1 MRSFE
6 PRTSKPFSNRKDFH
20 NKNYKKFKFKS
31 KLLTLNI
38 SNKILDY
45 FNLSLFC
52 LITIYSFIA
61 FNSQREWTEVYS
73 SIVVMRLINNDLNGY
88 ISKTEEYFLNEVDMK
103 DQFKKATSK
112 DLIYLKKPSEI
123 FNRKFLFSDFLD
135 GLQDGKYQRG
145 Y

>member
-6 PRTSKPFSNRKDFH
+6 PRTSKTISNKKDFH
-20 NKNYKKFKFKS
+20 YKNFKKFNIQS
-31 KLLTLNI
+31 KLLTLNF
-38 SNKILDY
+38 SHKILDY

-61 FNSQREWTEVYS
+61 FNSQREWTELYS
-73 SIVVMRLINNDLNGY
+73 SIMEMRLINNDLNGY

-123 FNRKFLFSDFLD
+123 FNRKSLFLDFLD

>member
-6 PRTSKPFSNRKDFH
+6 PRTSKPILNSQDFH
-20 NKNYKKFKFKS
+20 NKKFNFQS

-38 SNKILDY
+38 SHKILDY
-45 FNLSLFC
+45 LNLSLFC

-61 FNSQREWTEVYS
+61 FNSQREWTELYS
-73 SIVVMRLINNDLNGY
+73 SIMEMRLINNDLNGY
-88 ISKTEEYFLNEVDMK
+88 ISKTEEYFLNEVDIK

-112 DLIYLKKPSEI
+112 DLIYLKKTSEI

>member
-6 PRTSKPFSNRKDFH
+6 PRTSRTFSDRRDLH
-20 NKNYKKFKFKS
+20 NKNFKKFNIQS

-38 SNKILDY
+38 SHKILDY

-61 FNSQREWTEVYS
+61 FNSQREWTELYS
-73 SIVVMRLINNDLNGY
+73 SIMEMRSINNDLNGY
-88 ISKTEEYFLNEVDMK
+88 ISKTEEYFLNEVNMK
-103 DQFKKATSK
+103 DEFKKATSK
-112 DLIYLKKPSEI
+112 DLIYLKKTSEI
-123 FNRKFLFSDFLD
+123 FNHKFLFSDFLD

>member
-6 PRTSKPFSNRKDFH
+6 PRTSKPISNSQDFH
-20 NKNYKKFKFKS
+20 NKNYKKFNFQS

-38 SNKILDY
+38 SHKILDY

-61 FNSQREWTEVYS
+61 FNSQSEWTEVYD
-73 SIVVMRLINNDLNGY
+73 SIMEIRLINNDLNGY
-88 ISKTEEYFLNEVDMK
+88 ISKTEEYFLNELNMK
-103 DQFKKATSK
+103 DQFKKTTSK
-112 DLIYLKKPSEI
+112 DLIYLKKKSEI
-123 FNRKFLFSDFLD
+123 LNRKFIFSDLLD

>member
-6 PRTSKPFSNRKDFH
+6 PRTSKPNLNSMVFH
-20 NKNYKKFKFKS
+20 NKNHKEFNFQS

-38 SNKILDY
+38 SHKILDY

-61 FNSQREWTEVYS
+61 FNNQREWTEVYS
-73 SIVVMRLINNDLNGY
+73 SIMRMRLINNDLNGY
-88 ISKTEEYFLNEVDMK
+88 ISKTEEHFLKEVDMK
-103 DQFKKATSK
+103 NQFKKATSK
-112 DLIYLKKPSEI
+112 DLIYLKKTSEI
-123 FNRKFLFSDFLD
+123 FNRKLLFSDFLN
-135 GLQDGKYQRG
+135 GIHDGKYQRG

>member
-1 MRSFE
+1 MRSFK
-6 PRTSKPFSNRKDFH
+6 PRTSKPILNSQDIH
-20 NKNYKKFKFKS
+20 NKNSKKLNFQS

-38 SNKILDY
+38 SHKILDY

-52 LITIYSFIA
+52 LVTIYSFIA
-61 FNSQREWTEVYS
+61 FNSQREWTELYS
-73 SIVVMRLINNDLNGY
+73 SIMEMRLINNDLNGY

>member
-6 PRTSKPFSNRKDFH
+6 PRTSQTISNRKDFH
-20 NKNYKKFKFKS
+20 NKNFKRFNIES

-38 SNKILDY
+38 SHKILDY

-61 FNSQREWTEVYS
+61 LNSQREWTELYS
-73 SIVVMRLINNDLNGY
+73 SIMEMRLINNDLNGY
-88 ISKTEEYFLNEVDMK
+88 ISKTEEYFLNEVNMK
-103 DQFKKATSK
+103 DQFKKTTSK
-112 DLIYLKKPSEI
+112 DLIYLKKTSEK

>member
-6 PRTSKPFSNRKDFH
+6 PRTLKSILNSQDFH
-20 NKNYKKFKFKS
+20 NKNYKEFNFQS

-38 SNKILDY
+38 SHKILDY
-45 FNLSLFC
+45 LNLSLFC

-61 FNSQREWTEVYS
+61 LNSQREWTEVYS
-73 SIVVMRLINNDLNGY
+73 SIMRMRLINNDLNGY
-88 ISKTEEYFLNEVDMK
+88 ISKTEEYFLKEVEMK
-103 DQFKKATSK
+103 NQFKKATSK

-123 FNRKFLFSDFLD
+123 FNRKLLFSDFLN
-135 GLQDGKYQRG
+135 GIHDGKYQRG

>member
-6 PRTSKPFSNRKDFH
+6 SRTSKTIANSENFH
-20 NKNYKKFKFKS
+20 NKNFKRFNIQS

-38 SNKILDY
+38 SHKILDY
-45 FNLSLFC
+45 LNLSLFC

-73 SIVVMRLINNDLNGY
+73 SIMRMRLINNDLNGY
-88 ISKTEEYFLNEVDMK
+88 ISKTEEYFLNEVDIK

-112 DLIYLKKPSEI
+112 DLIYLKKTSEI
-123 FNRKFLFSDFLD
+123 LNRKFLFSDFLD

>member
-6 PRTSKPFSNRKDFH
+6 PRTSKTISNRKNFH
-20 NKNYKKFKFKS
+20 NKNFKRFNIQS
-31 KLLTLNI
+31 KLLTLYI
-38 SNKILDY
+38 SHKILDY

-52 LITIYSFIA
+52 LITIFSFIA

-73 SIVVMRLINNDLNGY
+73 SIMRMRLINNDLNGY

-103 DQFKKATSK
+103 EQFKKATSK

-123 FNRKFLFSDFLD
+123 FNRKFLFSGFLD
-135 GLQDGKYQRG
+135 GLKDGKYQRG

>member
-6 PRTSKPFSNRKDFH
+6 PRTSKNFSKSQDF
-20 NKNYKKFKFKS
+20 NDKQYKKFTLQS
-31 KLLTLNI
+31 KLLTLTI
-38 SNKILDY
+38 FHKILDC

-61 FNSQREWTEVYS
+61 FNSQREWTEIYS
-73 SIVVMRLINNDLNGY
+73 SISKIRLINNDLNGY

-103 DQFKKATSK
+103 NQFKKATSK
-112 DLIYLKKPSEI
+112 DLVYLKKPLEK
-123 FNRKFLFSDFLD
+123 FNHKFLFSDLLE
-135 GLQDGKYQRG
+135 GLHDGKYQRG

>member
-6 PRTSKPFSNRKDFH
+6 PRTSKTISNTRDFH
-20 NKNYKKFKFKS
+20 NKNFKRFNIQS

-38 SNKILDY
+38 SHKILDY

-61 FNSQREWTEVYS
+61 FNSQREWTELYS
-73 SIVVMRLINNDLNGY
+73 SIMEMRLINNDLNGY

-112 DLIYLKKPSEI
+112 DLIYLKKPSER
-123 FNRKFLFSDFLD
+123 FSRKFLFSDFLD
-135 GLQDGKYQRG
+135 GLQDSKYQRG

>member
-6 PRTSKPFSNRKDFH
+6 PRTSKPISNVEDLH
-20 NKNYKKFKFKS
+20 NKNYKKFKFQS

-38 SNKILDY
+38 SHKILDY

-61 FNSQREWTEVYS
+61 FNSQREWTELYS
-73 SIVVMRLINNDLNGY
+73 TIMDMRLINNDLNGY

-112 DLIYLKKPSEI
+112 DLIYLKKPLEI
-123 FNRKFLFSDFLD
+123 FNGKFLFSDFLD

>member
-1 MRSFE
+1 MRSLE
-6 PRTSKPFSNRKDFH
+6 PRTSKPIFNSQVFH
-20 NKNYKKFKFKS
+20 NKNYKEFNFQS

-38 SNKILDY
+38 SHKILDY
-45 FNLSLFC
+45 LNLSLFC

-61 FNSQREWTEVYS
+61 FNSQREWTELYS
-73 SIVVMRLINNDLNGY
+73 SIMEMRLINNDLNGY
-88 ISKTEEYFLNEVDMK
+88 ISKTEEYFLNEVDIK

-112 DLIYLKKPSEI
+112 DLIYLKKTSEI
-123 FNRKFLFSDFLD
+123 LNRKFLFSDFLD

>member
-6 PRTSKPFSNRKDFH
+6 PRTSKNISNRKDFH
-20 NKNYKKFKFKS
+20 DKNSKKFNIQS
-31 KLLTLNI
+31 KLLNLNF
-38 SNKILDY
+38 SHKILDY

-61 FNSQREWTEVYS
+61 FNSQREWTELYS
-73 SIVVMRLINNDLNGY
+73 SIMEMRLLNNDLNGY

-103 DQFKKATSK
+103 DQFKKTTSK
-112 DLIYLKKPSEI
+112 DLIYLKKKSEI
-123 FNRKFLFSDFLD
+123 INRKFIFSDLLD

>member
-6 PRTSKPFSNRKDFH
+6 PRTSKTISNRKDFD
-20 NKNYKKFKFKS
+20 NKDFKKFNIQS
-31 KLLTLNI
+31 KLLTLNV
-38 SNKILDY
+38 SQKILDY

-61 FNSQREWTEVYS
+61 FNSQREWTELYS
-73 SIVVMRLINNDLNGY
+73 SIMEMRLINNDLNGY
-88 ISKTEEYFLNEVDMK
+88 ISKTEEYFLNEVDIK

-112 DLIYLKKPSEI
+112 DLIYLKKTSEI
-123 FNRKFLFSDFLD
+123 LNRKFLFSDFLD